1 MSQEFHIEVI
11 ERDAEG
17 KNASR
22 RLRKAGKIPAVVYGG
37 GRDPVSVQVDPR
49 PVEAVLDSPRG
60 WNTLI
65 QLKVGDRELKRM
77 VMLRDVQRHP
87 ATEALLHAD
96 FVRVE
101 LDELIVVNVPVELTG
116 TPVGVK
122 TEGGLIDFVNRQVQV
137 KTLPGLIP
145 DTLPVDISEL
155 HVGQHLEAK
164 DLPLPEKVELVSPP
178 TETICVCAGKS
189 ASEEEEA
196 EAEAAAAEA
205 EAEAAAAAEAE
216 TEEE

>member
-205 EAEAAAAAEAE
+205 EAEAAAAAEVE

>member
-65 QLKVGDRELKRM
+65 
-77 VMLRDVQRHP
+77 
-87 ATEALLHAD
+87 
-96 FVRVE
+96 
-101 LDELIVVNVPVELTG
+101 
-116 TPVGVK
+116 
-122 TEGGLIDFVNRQVQV
+122 
-137 KTLPGLIP
+137 
-145 DTLPVDISEL
+145 
-155 HVGQHLEAK
+155 
-164 DLPLPEKVELVSPP
+164 
-178 TETICVCAGKS
+178 
-189 ASEEEEA
+189 
-196 EAEAAAAEA
+196 
-205 EAEAAAAAEAE
+205 
-216 TEEE
+216 

>member
-1 MSQEFHIEVI
+1 MSQELHIEVI
-11 ERDAEG
+11 ERDEAG

-49 PVEAVLDSPRG
+49 PIEAVLESPRG

-101 LDELIVVNVPVELTG
+101 LDELIVVSVPVELTG

-145 DTLPVDISEL
+145 DNLPVDISDL

-164 DLPLPEKVELVSPP
+164 DLPLPEKVELVTPP

-196 EAEAAAAEA
+196 EAAAAAEA

-216 TEEE
+216 TAEE